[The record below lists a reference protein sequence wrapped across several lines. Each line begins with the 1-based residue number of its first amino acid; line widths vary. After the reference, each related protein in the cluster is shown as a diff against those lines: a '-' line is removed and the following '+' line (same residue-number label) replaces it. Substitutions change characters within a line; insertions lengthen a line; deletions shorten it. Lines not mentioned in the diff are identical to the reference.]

1 MIACCLFLSYKM
13 EFAKFTGSFL
23 KRMINNSVNEYCYHA
38 SVMKYT
44 HVHGERKDRDE
55 KDQ

>member
-1 MIACCLFLSYKM
+1 MIACHLFLLYKK
-13 EFAKFTGSFL
+13 EFAKFTRSVL
-23 KRMINNSVNEYCYHA
+23 KRISNNSVNEYCYHA